1 MIKTAT
7 FTFHASHNYGSMLQ
21 AYALQQVLRR
31 EIGVEN
37 EIINLRTSA
46 QLHLYRYP
54 TCFPKTKREVLAYV
68 CRLPFL
74 SGLKKKYKL
83 FEYFIQSEMDVSE
96 EFTSAE
102 QLSDYL
108 NKFDCLIAGSDQIW
122 NTACADFDWSYFLPF
137 KNVCKIAYAPSMGP
151 HGGTQVSTDRYN
163 KINKFLNE
171 FKAISVRES
180 GTADVVYKVI
190 GIHPDILVDPTML
203 LPRDKWN
210 NVVTPYNPIKEKYIF
225 LYCPSYDNGICN
237 LAEKIAKITGLIVVS
252 SNKLPTKVWVKSLV
266 SPSGRMK
273 HSLASGPKEFLRLLL
288 DAEFVISGSFHAVV
302 FSMLFHK
309 PFLAYNGL
317 TDNRM
322 SQILKSAG
330 LEDYSVTESD
340 YLSSLSKMS
349 EIDFSRADAYISEE
363 RVKSINFLRKNIC
376 L

>member
-21 AYALQQVLRR
+21 AYALQQVLKR

-37 EIINLRTSA
+37 EIINLRTPA
-46 QLHLYRYP
+46 QRNVYRYP
-54 TCFPKTKREVLAYV
+54 TRFPRTRREVFAYV
-68 CRLPFL
+68 CVLPFL

-83 FEYFIQSEMDVSE
+83 FEDFIQSEMVVSE
-96 EFTSAE
+96 EFTSE
-102 QLSDYL
+102 GQLSDYL

-122 NTACADFDWSYFLPF
+122 NTSCADFDWSYFLPF

-151 HGGTQVSTDRYN
+151 QGRSQVNTDRYN
-163 KINKFLNE
+163 KISKLLNE

-180 GTADVVYKVI
+180 GTADVISKVM
-190 GIHPDILVDPTML
+190 GIHPEILVDPTML
-203 LPRDKWN
+203 LSKDEWYNLMAPFNPVDK
-210 NVVTPYNPIKEKYIF
+210 KYIF
-225 LYCPSYDNGICN
+225 LYHPFYSNEICN
-237 LAEKIAKITGLIVVS
+237 LAGEIAKITGLTVVS
-252 SNKLPTKVWVKSLV
+252 SNKLPTKVWAKSLV
-266 SPSGRMK
+266 SPSGRFK
-273 HSLASGPKEFLRLLL
+273 HSLASGPREFLRFLL

-322 SQILKSAG
+322 SQILRSAG
-330 LEDYSVTESD
+330 LEDYSITESD
-340 YLSSLSKMS
+340 YLSALSKIS
-349 EIDFSRADAYISEE
+349 EIDFSRADSYIAEE